1 MERDTNQRQH
11 RDEPFRFA
19 LDYDDRD
26 DTEGHWEDGHRSGAL
41 ACAVTGIL
49 CAFSGSEPF
58 AAAFGAAAVICAC
71 LPRWRRH

>member
-1 MERDTNQRQH
+1 MEPHTTQRPH
-11 RDEPFRFA
+11 GDEGFRLA

-26 DTEGHWEDGHRSGAL
+26 DTDGHWEDGHWPGSLVCSVVGGVFAL
-41 ACAVTGIL
+41 A
-49 CAFSGSEPF
+49 GSEPF